1 MLAWFQCQATI
12 SSSTGVY
19 VQRDREKNTPF
30 ARLRSLKAKDL
41 GTLLSLMNEICEVR
55 NSIRDIKAKKDVHS
69 EQVKDNKRIWDEL
82 ETKNTIIKLLID
94 NFKQLADSIGKSNT
108 TVPLLQTTYFSENS
122 NFILRKSMHAKNL
135 TRNENQQI
143 YCHQI
148 AINYWN
154 PLLKILN

>member
-1 MLAWFQCQATI
+1 
-12 SSSTGVY
+12 
-19 VQRDREKNTPF
+19 
-30 ARLRSLKAKDL
+30 
-41 GTLLSLMNEICEVR
+41 MNEICEVR

-82 ETKNTIIKLLID
+82 ETKNTIIELLID